1 MSMYEI
7 LERNR
12 DCLKVT
18 SQGLKYRSLG
28 KGLAQVIGNT
38 ESFTN
43 TALKTPKTVQQFVDH
58 CGLENTGSVILRPV
72 NVVNFRKILFL
83 LKVGV

>member
-1 MSMYEI
+1 MSMYKI

-12 DCLKVT
+12 DCLEVT
-18 SQGLKYRSLG
+18 SQELKYCSKG

-43 TALKTPKTVQQFVDH
+43 TALQTPKAVQQFVDH
-58 CGLENTGSVILRPV
+58 CGLEGTGCAILRPV
-72 NVVNFRKILFL
+72 NSGNFRKILFL
-83 LKVGV
+83 LEVRV

>member
-1 MSMYEI
+1 MSMYKI

-43 TALKTPKTVQQFVDH
+43 TALKTPKAVQQFVDH
-58 CGLENTGSVILRPV
+58 CGLEGTGCMILRHV
-72 NVVNFRKILFL
+72 NSGNFRKILFL
-83 LKVGV
+83 LEVRV

>member
-1 MSMYEI
+1 MSMYKI

-12 DCLKVT
+12 DCLEAT
-18 SQGLKYRSLG
+18 SQELKYCSRE

-58 CGLENTGSVILRPV
+58 CGLEGTGRAILRPV
-72 NVVNFRKILFL
+72 NSGNFRKILFL
-83 LKVGV
+83 LEVRV

>member
-1 MSMYEI
+1 MYKI

-28 KGLAQVIGNT
+28 RGLAQVIGNT
-38 ESFTN
+38 ESFKN
-43 TALKTPKTVQQFVDH
+43 TALKTPKAIQQFFDH
-58 CGLENTGSVILRPV
+58 CGLENTGSAILRPV
-72 NVVNFRKILFL
+72 NSGNFRKIFFL

>member
-1 MSMYEI
+1 MSMYKI

-12 DCLKVT
+12 DCLEVT
-18 SQGLKYRSLG
+18 SQELKYCSRG

-43 TALKTPKTVQQFVDH
+43 TALKTPKAVQQFVDH
-58 CGLENTGSVILRPV
+58 CGLEGTGSEILRPV
-72 NVVNFRKILFL
+72 NFVSLRKILFL
-83 LKVGV
+83 LEVRV

>member
-1 MSMYEI
+1 MSMYKI
-7 LERNR
+7 LGRNR

-28 KGLAQVIGNT
+28 RGLAQVIGNT

-43 TALKTPKTVQQFVDH
+43 TALKTPKAVQQFVDH
-58 CGLENTGSVILRPV
+58 CGLEGTGSEILRPV
-72 NVVNFRKILFL
+72 NVVNFRKIFFL
-83 LKVGV
+83 LKVGI

>member
-1 MSMYEI
+1 MYKI

-12 DCLKVT
+12 DCLEVT
-18 SQGLKYRSLG
+18 SQELKYYIRG
-28 KGLAQVIGNT
+28 RGLAQVTGNT

-58 CGLENTGSVILRPV
+58 CGLEGTGCAVLRPV
-72 NVVNFRKILFL
+72 NSGNFRKILFL
-83 LKVGV
+83 LEVGV

>member
-1 MSMYEI
+1 MYKI
-7 LERNR
+7 LGRNR

-28 KGLAQVIGNT
+28 RGPAQVIGNI

-43 TALKTPKTVQQFVDH
+43 TALKTPKAVQQFVDH
-58 CGLENTGSVILRPV
+58 CGLEGTGSEILRPADSG
-72 NVVNFRKILFL
+72 NFRKILFL
-83 LKVGV
+83 LEVRV

>member
-1 MSMYEI
+1 MYKI

-12 DCLKVT
+12 DCLEAT
-18 SQGLKYRSLG
+18 SQELKYRSRE

-43 TALKTPKTVQQFVDH
+43 TALKTPEAVQQFVDH
-58 CGLENTGSVILRPV
+58 CGLEDTGCAILRPV
-72 NVVNFRKILFL
+72 NSGNFRKILFL
-83 LKVGV
+83 LEVGI